1 MGERTVRLLCKLSI
15 FSFFIFFIK
24 MSNAASVPGTK
35 NIIDTIKND
44 KNLQCKLPESVYD
57 SSIIKDCHNLTYPE
71 NTTKIKDLDPDILK
85 KTILCIAFHDMLY
98 KVCSSNMTSQ
108 IPNDNAKFQ
117 SYIEKFYPEN
127 DESHR
132 IKFCENIKSVKVS
145 NKQLLPLLSL
155 IHLNE
160 STVCHA
166 TCFNIQGN
174 FNPPCAIF
182 ALSKKIDEDIR
193 NINKSHQTQSQTST
207 VTNGVQQSKS
217 LSESLNPVQTSS
229 HANANDNTAVEP
241 QTTDIKTG
249 VVSESKIPQKENSDK
264 MPVDLDKTPENSKKI
279 SNNQATSSKNQD
291 KTTENQSKTLEK
303 QDKIPEDLDK
313 APENKDNAPEFEDV
327 PENQGNAPEN
337 ESNMPENEGNA
348 GENLGNAPE
357 NNINDDEKNKKD
369 ANDIKTST
377 ISENTQN
384 QENSVNQDEWNRL
397 VDDKSSYDTNDV
409 SDHAVD
415 TAIMP
420 EPEQRNIISRYHSIR
435 SGERSHFF
443 TYFTVFSLI
452 SIAAYVGYH
461 NKQKI
466 LAMVLEGRRSRSN
479 RGRRRPSTAN
489 YRKLDCTLEEAVT
502 SQCNANVTHV
512 IY

>member
-1 MGERTVRLLCKLSI
+1 
-15 FSFFIFFIK
+15 
-24 MSNAASVPGTK
+24 MSSAASVPATK
-35 NIIDTIKND
+35 NIIDIIKND
-44 KNLQCKLPESVYD
+44 KNLQCNLPESVYD
-57 SSIIKDCHNLTYPE
+57 SSIIKDCYSLPYPE
-71 NTTKIKDLDPDILK
+71 NTTKLEDRN
-85 KTILCIAFHDMLY
+85 TILCIVFHDMLY
-98 KVCSSNMTSQ
+98 KVCLSNMTSQ
-108 IPNDNAKFQ
+108 IPNDKAKFK

-127 DESHR
+127 GESAR
-132 IKFCENIKSVKVS
+132 FCENIKSVKVAY
-145 NKQLLPLLSL
+145 KQLQPLLSPINFNDSIACTIMCFD
-155 IHLNE
+155 IH
-160 STVCHA
+160 H
-166 TCFNIQGN
+166 N
-174 FNPPCAIF
+174 FNPSCAVL
-182 ALSKKIDEDIR
+182 ALSKKIDDDIKD
-193 NINKSHQTQSQTST
+193 INKSHQTQSQTST

-217 LSESLNPVQTSS
+217 LSESVNPIQTSS
-229 HANANDNTAVEP
+229 HANANDNTGVEP
-241 QTTDIKTG
+241 QITDIKTA
-249 VVSESKIPQKENSDK
+249 VVSESKAPQKENPDK
-264 MPVDLDKTPENSKKI
+264 TVADLDKTPENSKKVA
-279 SNNQATSSKNQD
+279 NNQATSSKNQD

-313 APENKDNAPEFEDV
+313 ATENKDNAPENEYV

-337 ESNMPENEGNA
+337 ENNMPENEGNA
-348 GENLGNAPE
+348 GENVGNAPE

-384 QENSVNQDEWNRL
+384 QENSVNQDEWIRL

-420 EPEQRNIISRYHSIR
+420 EPEQRNIIPRYHSTR